1 MVFCSVSVFFFL
13 MIRPPPRSTR
23 TDTFVPYPSRFRSV
37 LQLELLAGLVLVHRH
52 QHVAKLVLGGVDV
65 DERMRL
71 ELAIR
76 ADALE
81 QPLAVDVPFHRQRAA
96 GVFQRLAVAR
106 RVERSAGAVVPVAAG
121 RSEEHTSELQ
131 SLMRI

>member
-1 MVFCSVSVFFFL
+1 MRISDWSSDVCSSDLEQVVG
-13 MIRPPPRSTR
+13 IRLLVRR
-23 TDTFVPYPSRFRSV
+23 HVLAHVVGAEDAVQVAAVVV

-76 ADALE
+76 TDALE
-81 QPLAVDVPFHRQRAA
+81 QPL
-96 GVFQRLAVAR
+96 
-106 RVERSAGAVVPVAAG
+106 

-131 SLMRI
+131 SLMRISYAGFCLKKK